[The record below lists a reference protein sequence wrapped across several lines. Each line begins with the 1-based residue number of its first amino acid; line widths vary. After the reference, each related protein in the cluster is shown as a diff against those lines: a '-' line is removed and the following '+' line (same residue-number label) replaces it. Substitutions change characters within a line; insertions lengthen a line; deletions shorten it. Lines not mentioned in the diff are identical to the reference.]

1 MASGSGHPLLT
12 CFVLPSRK
20 SPGAVLFE
28 GPAPR
33 APALTGVG
41 VRGRVLC
48 SPLGELASQGAK
60 EAGMCIRKGDS
71 QVWTDPVLGTLILRE
86 FRSGGEGWGGLP
98 RRNLCLRIIARKAL
112 SCQRQRVAWGTPP
125 PHSPSESFLL
135 NRGDVQGPFQV
146 RPPVLAS
153 DSLCLSVP
161 LPPGF
166 RMGPGPQPLPPASAP
181 QLCHEEAGESG
192 SETGPASSVSSND
205 IVSKS
210 PGRALPRTSPS
221 TTHPPVGR
229 TERLGSRT
237 VLHPR
242 GGHNP
247 F

>member
-86 FRSGGEGWGGLP
+86 FRSGGEGWGGAAQEKLMPQDNCQKSPELP
-98 RRNLCLRIIARKAL
+98 ASTCGLGNAPSPLPIRVL
-112 SCQRQRVAWGTPP
+112 SAKPRGRAGSLPGPP
-125 PHSPSESFLL
+125 PCAGLRF
-135 NRGDVQGPFQV
+135 
-146 RPPVLAS
+146 
-153 DSLCLSVP
+153 SLP
-161 LPPGF
+161 LC
-166 RMGPGPQPLPPASAP
+166 PPAPRVQDGARPTATPSR
-181 QLCHEEAGESG
+181 L
-192 SETGPASSVSSND
+192 
-205 IVSKS
+205 S
-210 PGRALPRTSPS
+210 PPALP
-221 TTHPPVGR
+221 
-229 TERLGSRT
+229 
-237 VLHPR
+237 
-242 GGHNP
+242 
-247 F
+247 